1 MANRIVLKR
10 SSVATKVPLAT
21 DLEVGELAVNLVD
34 QKLYSKKSDGTVI
47 LVGSGLGGAGDVQ
60 GPASS
65 TDNAITVFDGTTGKS
80 LKNSKAKVLV
90 GGAFYNATGA
100 DTGNDRVYTN
110 VLRIGD
116 TTGAGGSV
124 FSQDIGGVRYL
135 KLRTEVDNPLG
146 TTYKELNLRSNG
158 LMVWDG
164 GQQQVWDGS
173 TMRFAV
179 GYGTYNTAW
188 FGPRVANDNYCSV
201 MFSYDNTSW
210 QKIDS
215 TPDGFFIHDNSN
227 ALAGFRRGTGNLELR
242 GQYRGYGSW
251 ICTFTTD
258 INANTNR
265 EPGVWVSYAAGA
277 TNAPDISGIL
287 WNGMSGNGPT
297 NGYISTNDGGQLWQN
312 YSNSAFY
319 TRKRWGGV
327 WSAWQYIGG

>member
-1 MANRIVLKR
+1 MANKLILKR
-10 SSVATKVPLAT
+10 SSVASKVPLAT

-47 LVGSGLGGAGDVQ
+47 LVGSGLGVAGDVQ

-65 TDNAITVFDGTTGKS
+65 TDNAITVFDGTTGKA

-100 DTGNDRVYTN
+100 DAESDRVYTN

-116 TTGAGGSV
+116 TTGAGGSI

-164 GQQQVWDGS
+164 GQQQIWDGN

-188 FGPRVANDNYCSV
+188 FGPRVGNDGVCSV
-201 MFSYDNTSW
+201 VFSYDGSNSQKFDSNGNGLSIWDNT
-210 QKIDS
+210 
-215 TPDGFFIHDNSN
+215 NSL
-227 ALAGFRRGTGNLELR
+227 ALFRRGSGNLELR
-242 GQYRGYGSW
+242 GQYRGYGAF

-265 EPGVWVSYAAGA
+265 EPGVWGSYASGA
-277 TNAPDISGIL
+277 TNAPDIAGIL
-287 WNGMSGNGPT
+287 WNGMSGNTPA
-297 NGYISTNDGGQLWQN
+297 NGYISTSDGGQLWQN
-312 YSNSAFY
+312 YSNNAFY
-319 TRKRWGGV
+319 TRRRWGGG